1 MKKCLLKFPWV
12 KVPRKEIPALKGLLG
27 YWLKLVSRA
36 AFRKG
41 ISAYCGYENAV
52 EPGMWV
58 GGIVGL
64 KSILGIRDREK
75 ALQIMEEL
83 QKLGYITYT
92 LEPGTKILTYR
103 ITDWVVKCSGAE
115 CCDGVVYT
123 TDGYGF
129 LCMPR
134 NITERLAEQGRVFD
148 ESDAWLDL
156 WCHTVFRDYGNAFS
170 FEAPAIQYGK
180 FGSVLTLQNLGKRW
194 GWEKTKVW
202 RFFQKHACTFPLYR
216 LPGSFGCVI
225 FNMCYPV
232 GQEIAFPEPENVKRI
247 MAVMRIIRAN
257 THYGKTE
264 NEHLNCLVAWM
275 SSKILKK
282 RQEES
287 AQNQSGDGTPD
298 MDDPG
303 ESAPCENE
311 SDSRV
316 AHSVPIIRAYLSH
329 GRNCIYDCQGVLKEG
344 EEISSKDETGILC
357 PCAWDIPFF

>member
-1 MKKCLLKFPWV
+1 M
-12 KVPRKEIPALKGLLG
+12 
-27 YWLKLVSRA
+27 
-36 AFRKG
+36 
-41 ISAYCGYENAV
+41 
-52 EPGMWV
+52 
-58 GGIVGL
+58 GL
-64 KSILGIRDREK
+64 KSILDVRNREK

-83 QKLGYITYT
+83 QKLGYVTYT
-92 LEPGTKILTYR
+92 LEPGTKILSYR
-103 ITDWVVKCSGAE
+103 ITDWVLKCSGAE

-170 FEAPAIQYGK
+170 FEAPAVQYGK
-180 FGSVLTLQNLGKRW
+180 FGSVLTLQTLGKRW

-216 LPGSFGCVI
+216 LPVSFGCVI
-225 FNMCYPV
+225 FNMCYPA
-232 GQEIAFPEPENVKRI
+232 GQEIAFPEAENVKRI
-247 MAVMRIIRAN
+247 MAVMRISRAN

-275 SSKILKK
+275 SCKILKK

-287 AQNQSGDGTPD
+287 AQNQSEDSATNPD
-298 MDDPG
+298 DSG
-303 ESAPCENE
+303 ETGVFENE
-311 SDSRV
+311 SDSCV

-329 GRNCIYDCQGVLKEG
+329 GRNCKYGRNCIYDCPGVIKE
-344 EEISSKDETGILC
+344 EPKNSTKAETGILC
-357 PCAWDIPFF
+357 PYAWNIPFF